1 MHQFY
6 CRFPADRGQAKRR
19 QVNLIVLKLA
29 FMSHQEISVP
39 ADTSVR

>member
-1 MHQFY
+1 MHRFC
-6 CRFPADRGQAKRR
+6 CRLPADRGQAKRR